1 MPTYEEL
8 LEHAKKELPETST
21 SLERFQVPEAVVLLE
36 GQITVLRNFADI
48 ADAINRKPKD
58 LFAFLLKELGTSGSL
73 EGRRALFK
81 GRLSADKINKRILS
95 YVDEYVLCA
104 ECNRP
109 DTHIVKEGRIA
120 ILQCDAC
127 GARRSLRVI
136 KKAAK
141 TEEPILQVGKTYEV
155 MIQDIGKKGDGVARR
170 ENYVIYVPGTTKGIV
185 VKIEVEKIVGNV
197 AFAKLAPE

>member
-8 LEHAKKELPETST
+8 LERVKKELPETSI
-21 SLERFQVPEAVVLLE
+21 SRERFQVPEAEVLLE

-48 ADAINRKPKD
+48 ADAINRKPQD
-58 LFAFLLKELGTSGSL
+58 VFAFLLKELGTSGSL
-73 EGRRALFK
+73 EERRALFK

-141 TEEPILQVGKTYEV
+141 TEEPVLQTGKTYEV

-197 AFAKLAPE
+197 AFAKLVPE

>member
-8 LEHAKKELPETST
+8 LEHAKKELPETT
-21 SLERFQVPEAVVLLE
+21 ISLERFQVPEAVVLLE

-58 LFAFLLKELGTSGSL
+58 VFAFLLKELGTSGSL

-170 ENYVIYVPGTTKGIV
+170 ENYVIYVPGTTKGVV
-185 VKIEVEKIVGNV
+185 VKVEIEKIVGNV
-197 AFAKLAPE
+197 SFAKLVPE

>member
-8 LEHAKKELPETST
+8 LEHAKKELPETSP
-21 SLERFQVPEAVVLLE
+21 SLERFQVPEAVILLE

>member
-8 LEHAKKELPETST
+8 LERVKKELPETST
-21 SLERFQVPEAVVLLE
+21 SRERFQVPEAEVLLE

-48 ADAINRKPKD
+48 ADAINRKPQD
-58 LFAFLLKELGTSGSL
+58 VFAFLLKELGTSGSL

-141 TEEPILQVGKTYEV
+141 TEEPVLQVGKAYEV

-170 ENYVIYVPGTTKGIV
+170 ENYVIYVPGTTKGVV

-197 AFAKLAPE
+197 AFAKLVPE

>member
-8 LEHAKKELPETST
+8 LERVKKELPETST
-21 SLERFQVPEAVVLLE
+21 SRERFQVPEAEVLLE

-48 ADAINRKPKD
+48 AGAINRKPQD
-58 LFAFLLKELGTSGSL
+58 VFAFLLKELGTSGSL

-141 TEEPILQVGKTYEV
+141 TEEPILQTGKTYEV

-170 ENYVIYVPGTTKGIV
+170 ENYVIYVPGTTKGVV

-197 AFAKLAPE
+197 AFAKLVPE

>member
-8 LEHAKKELPETST
+8 LKHAKKELPETST
-21 SLERFQVPEAVVLLE
+21 SLERFQVPEAVILLE

>member
-136 KKAAK
+136 KKVAK